1 MSTAVKPTTTTTT
14 TTTTTSSSP
23 PTMDHRPALVRDALA
38 NDQPLYYFGLGS
50 NMLRSKLEG
59 RSADGKK
66 IEVMSFEPAVVPG
79 HRLSFNLRGFIPL
92 EPAMGALEPVDS
104 SDASLSVPLVK
115 YHKPECHG
123 ALVKLTPENYE
134 RVMRSE
140 GVGTSPAPRGYE
152 EIVVT
157 AVPYGNDATP
167 VQAIALRAK
176 PLSRLPKDA
185 CPSARY
191 MKLLREGAAELGL
204 QHCYQEFLASI
215 PVQETPKWLRHLA
228 VNNMVFTLTMSAG
241 FAGQSMVRE
250 IQSWFLHRAYVPS
263 TAPRLQRT
271 VSDVAVASVLLP
283 GSIFGVLIRTFKY
296 YTKSE
301 YSPFLKRI
309 LSLIHEH
316 ENTAPQSADAKA

>member
-1 MSTAVKPTTTTTT
+1 MSNVGQA
-14 TTTTTSSSP
+14 TSSS

-59 RSADGKK
+59 RSPDGKK
-66 IEVMSFEPAVVPG
+66 IEVLSFEPAVVSG
-79 HRLSFNLRGFIPL
+79 YRLSFNLRGFIPL
-92 EPAMGALEPVDS
+92 EPAMGALEPIES
-104 SDASLSVPLVK
+104 SSSSLSIPLVK

-123 ALVKLTPENYE
+123 ALVQLTPENYE

-140 GVGTSPAPRGYE
+140 GVGTSPSPHGYE
-152 EIVVT
+152 EMVVT

-167 VQAIALRAK
+167 VLAIALRAK
-176 PLSRLPKDA
+176 PSSRLPRDA

-204 QHCYQEFLASI
+204 KPCYQEFLASI

-241 FAGQSMVRE
+241 FASHSIVRE
-250 IQSWFLHRAYVPS
+250 MQSWLLHRAYVPS

-271 VSDVAVASVLLP
+271 VSEVAVASVLLP
-283 GSIFGVLIRTFKY
+283 GSIVGVLIRAFKY

-316 ENTAPQSADAKA
+316 ESAASPSAGATA